1 MAMRDVIEASAPR
14 PSSGDATPCPRW
26 TNPRK
31 LEKAQRHNGKPCSV
45 DLTVY
50 HGDRH
55 FVVRVVEPDRLPE
68 DDE

>member
-1 MAMRDVIEASAPR
+1 MNDVIDLAKRIQFGLPAYQS
-14 PSSGDATPCPRW
+14 
-26 TNPRK
+26 K
-31 LEKAQRHNGKPCSV
+31 LQKAQRHNGKPCSI

>member
-1 MAMRDVIEASAPR
+1 MRDVIALAKAIQDNLPVDQS
-14 PSSGDATPCPRW
+14 
-26 TNPRK
+26 K
-31 LEKAQRHNGKPCSV
+31 LEKSQRHNGKPCSV

>member
-1 MAMRDVIEASAPR
+1 MRDVIELAKTIQDHLPVHQS
-14 PSSGDATPCPRW
+14 
-26 TNPRK
+26 K